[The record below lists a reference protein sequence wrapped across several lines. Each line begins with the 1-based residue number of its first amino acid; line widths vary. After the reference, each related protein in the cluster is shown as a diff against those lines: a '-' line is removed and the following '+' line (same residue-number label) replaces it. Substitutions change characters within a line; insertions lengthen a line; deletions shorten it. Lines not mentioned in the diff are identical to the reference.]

1 METGQRTHLFI
12 SYAIED
18 VNLATWLA
26 RKLAALGYAVWFDR
40 LKLLGGDPW
49 PQAIDE
55 AIKTRTFRMIG
66 LMSCHSIS
74 KPNPSKERTLAL
86 RIAKES
92 AVPDFLITLKLDEV
106 DLDWFT
112 GDLTYIPFNHGWA
125 NGWRQLIKKLDSIG
139 TPHALA
145 NAAQTAASTFPRGDE
160 LISTDEEKVFANVIR
175 VANFPQVLRVYSIDA
190 LLQQDRREAL
200 RIEWPHYRINDLVVC
215 SLIPPPER
223 FAKDV
228 KATPEQC
235 LWSDCETFHRV
246 SARNIAANLAIKTLD
261 HRLRKAGC
269 REHRKKRGTFY
280 LTSDFSE
287 DGKLHFEGFRGKTW
301 RKIRGRAT
309 IWRGPGKKEV
319 NFHHFAFRLRL
330 ARGLDK
336 YFYIQLTP
344 SLVFFGEDGKLI
356 SDKSVGSRRKRV
368 TAMWW
373 NDEWLNRLLA
383 AQQLLC
389 GLPMANEHDVKLE
402 PALLAAKATK
412 RLKEELLGEESTP
425 APPEE
430 EPDVEVHLEP
440 SDDETDDE

>member
-1 METGQRTHLFI
+1 VKTGERTHLFI

-18 VNLATWLA
+18 VTLATWLA

-40 LKLLGGDPW
+40 LKLLGGEPW
-49 PQAIDE
+49 PQMIDE
-55 AIKTRTFRMIG
+55 AIKTRTFRMIA
-66 LMSCHSIS
+66 LLSRHSIS

-86 RIAKES
+86 RIARDS
-92 AVPDFLITLKLDEV
+92 AIPDFLITLKLDDV
-106 DLDWFT
+106 DLDWLT
-112 GDLTYIPFNHGWA
+112 GDLTYIAFNNGWA
-125 NGWRQLIKKLDSIG
+125 DGWRQLVKKLDSIG
-139 TPHALA
+139 TPRALP
-145 NAAQTAASTFPRGDE
+145 NAPQIAASTFPRGDE
-160 LISTDEEKVFANVIR
+160 LLSTDGEKVFANVIR
-175 VANFPQVLRVYSIDA
+175 VAHFPKVLRVYSIDA
-190 LLQQDRREAL
+190 LMPQDRREAL
-200 RIEWPHYRINDLVVC
+200 KTEWPHYRINDLVVC
-215 SLIPPPER
+215 SLIPPPAQVANE
-223 FAKDV
+223 V
-228 KATPEQC
+228 KPTPEQC

-246 SARNIAANLAIKTLD
+246 PARNIAANLAIKTLD
-261 HRLRKAGC
+261 YRLRKAGC

-309 IWRGPGKKEV
+309 FWRGAGKKEV

-336 YFYIQLTP
+336 HFYIQLTP

-389 GLPMANEHDVKLE
+389 GLPIGDEQDVRLE
-402 PALLAAKATK
+402 PALLTVNATTS
-412 RLKEELLGEESTP
+412 LKEDLLGEDSILAT
-425 APPEE
+425 PEE

-440 SDDETDDE
+440 SGDEDDDE